1 MTEEGWVFLEEE
13 GRVFLEEG
21 RILLKKGWV
30 LPEEIKD
37 LAGRGMCFTGRRL
50 GTDSDRLAVVGGELG
65 LAGGGVRFVL
75 RQCTL
80 RKVPYSIIN

>member
-21 RILLKKGWV
+21 RVLLKDGWV
-30 LPEEIKD
+30 LPEASRILLEE
-37 LAGRGMCFTGRRL
+37 GCFTGRRL

-80 RKVPYSIIN
+80 RKVPYSIN